1 MLMEQDSELQ
11 FLSNVYRA
19 LSKNN
24 EANQRELA
32 AYSNL
37 SLGMTNALLRRFVNK
52 GWLYMNK
59 ISKRNIRYMLTPQGI
74 KELAM
79 RSKRYLKNTAR
90 LMNEYQSCIRDF
102 VRFSAERG
110 CKQLILVGD
119 NDLEFLFDYACRFY
133 KLSFM
138 QIDSK
143 FFFKDRLFVT
153 MHTVI
158 VFSDE
163 KDHEVF
169 TQTDAFSNLEKHC
182 ITAIDI
188 LRSAKLL
195 QLA

>member
-1 MLMEQDSELQ
+1 MEQDSELQ

-19 LSKNN
+19 LSKNS

-74 KELAM
+74 KELAV

-102 VRFSAERG
+102 VRSAAQG
-110 CKQLILVGD
+110 GSKKLILIGD
-119 NDLEFLFDYACRFY
+119 NDLEFLFDYACRFS
-133 KLSFM
+133 KLTFTKINSKSFL
-138 QIDSK
+138 SNR
-143 FFFKDRLFVT
+143 FFVT
-153 MHTVI
+153 DDTLI
-158 VFSDE
+158 VFSNE
-163 KDHEVF
+163 NRYKTF
-169 TQTDAFSNLEKHC
+169 LQTDGFSDFEKQC
-182 ITAIDI
+182 TTVLAILQDV
-188 LRSAKLL
+188 KWQLL
-195 QLA
+195 A